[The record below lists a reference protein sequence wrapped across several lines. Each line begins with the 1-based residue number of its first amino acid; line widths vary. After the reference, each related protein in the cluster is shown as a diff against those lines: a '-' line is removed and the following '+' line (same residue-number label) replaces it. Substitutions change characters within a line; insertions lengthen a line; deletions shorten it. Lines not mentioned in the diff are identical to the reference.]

1 MPPSIAAANPSPN
14 DPLFCSIHNDVVRS
28 VYRFI
33 AGGYCRRCRICHIC
47 IVCALP
53 AVLVAMQ
60 CGLVFFCSDF
70 QTCSPSSPPPQYALS
85 HLFARSAFGER
96 ISTTELYSHIQH
108 NIRIGDTPC
117 AAHTHTHTRWT
128 RKSSAITTDCK
139 ARWSLIALHATH
151 ILYVVLQFMWK
162 NVN

>member
-1 MPPSIAAANPSPN
+1 MHKSTCFTCNPVPPSIATATPSPN

-60 CGLVFFCSDF
+60 CGLVFFARIFKLSL
-70 QTCSPSSPPPQYALS
+70 PLPPPPPACSLTFVHSLCIRRKNQHDGIIPATY
-85 HLFARSAFGER
+85 
-96 ISTTELYSHIQH
+96 STTSESETHH
-108 NIRIGDTPC
+108 AR
-117 AAHTHTHTRWT
+117 HTHTLNE
-128 RKSSAITTDCK
+128 KE
-139 ARWSLIALHATH
+139 
-151 ILYVVLQFMWK
+151 
-162 NVN
+162 